1 VRSAFYGREGNLH
14 GSDMP
19 LAVMAILQALGVSRR
34 EATRIM
40 KRVAGVEIGAPLSRR
55 GIP

>member
-1 VRSAFYGREGNLH
+1 MPFMAGEGNLH